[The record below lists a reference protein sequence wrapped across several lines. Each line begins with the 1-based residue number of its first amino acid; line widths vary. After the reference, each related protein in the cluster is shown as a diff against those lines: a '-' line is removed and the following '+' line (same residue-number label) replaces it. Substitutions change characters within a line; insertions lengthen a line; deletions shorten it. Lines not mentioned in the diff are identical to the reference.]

1 MPEKIKGMLDDL
13 IDNGSE
19 DFGALAAASK
29 QTLIILGELSG
40 QMESVCNHVKDK
52 ELHTAKGILV
62 RTKVIA
68 WFVFIAFLISTIV
81 MYIPEAIVFLKSLP

>member
-19 DFGALAAASK
+19 DFGVLAAASK
-29 QTLIILGELSG
+29 QTLIILGELTDS
-40 QMESVCNHVKDK
+40 MEPVCKHIEDK

-62 RTKVIA
+62 RTKVIG

-81 MYIPEAIVFLKSLP
+81 MYIPDAIVWLKSLP